1 MKTTIISTHRL
12 SGVKAVDEIIVMD
25 KGEITERGSHDEL
38 IEKQGWY
45 YDQFKKQEIKDF
57 SEEANEVNVNTK
69 KTSLKKNNALKEGED
84 Q

>member
-1 MKTTIISTHRL
+1 
-12 SGVKAVDEIIVMD
+12 MD

-38 IEKQGWY
+38 IERQGWY